1 MKYDPDFNHRQSI
14 RLNGYDYSTSGAYFI
29 TICTHEREHLFGD
42 IANEKMEFNTCGDIA
57 RSHWQQLS
65 QHHPNIIMDESILMP
80 NHLHG
85 ILILESSI
93 DYKKSISEIIRGF
106 KTFSAKAINK
116 ERGLRG
122 IPVWQRS
129 YYDRIIRNELELDR
143 VRQYI
148 INNPRNW
155 DADKN
160 KPNPL
165 PTRVRR
171 GGFMNSIPNNSKIS
185 IKPALTHQQ
194 PIDRHHPRIP

>member
-1 MKYDPDFNHRQSI
+1 MKYNPDFHHRQSI
-14 RLNGYDYSTSGAYFI
+14 RLNGYDYSRSGAYFI
-29 TICTHEREHLFGD
+29 TICTHDREYLFGE
-42 IANEKMEFNTCGDIA
+42 IVNEAIELNTLGELA

-65 QHHPNIIMDESILMP
+65 QHHPNIIIDESIVMP

-85 ILILESSI
+85 IIILESSTGST
-93 DYKKSISEIIRGF
+93 KSISEIIRGF

-122 IPVWQRS
+122 IPVWQRN

-148 INNPRNW
+148 MNNPRNW

-160 KPNPL
+160 NQNQPST
-165 PTRVRR
+165 PTD
-171 GGFMNSIPNNSKIS
+171 
-185 IKPALTHQQ
+185 L
-194 PIDRHHPRIP
+194 

>member
-14 RLNGYDYSTSGAYFI
+14 RLNGYDYSASGAYFI
-29 TICTHEREHLFGD
+29 TICTHERGYLFGD
-42 IANEKMEFNTCGDIA
+42 IVNETMELNTFGDIA
-57 RSHWQQLS
+57 RSHWQQLA
-65 QHHPNIIMDESILMP
+65 QYHPNLIVDESIVMP

-85 ILILESSI
+85 IIILESST

-116 ERGLRG
+116 ERGVRRV
-122 IPVWQRS
+122 PVSQRN

-160 KPNPL
+160 NQ
-165 PTRVRR
+165 
-171 GGFMNSIPNNSKIS
+171 NQSSKHTD
-185 IKPALTHQQ
+185 L
-194 PIDRHHPRIP
+194 

>member
-14 RLNGYDYSTSGAYFI
+14 RLNGYDYSASGAYFI

-42 IANEKMEFNTCGDIA
+42 IVDETIELNILGDIA

-65 QHHPNIIMDESILMP
+65 QHHPNIIMDESIVMP

-85 ILILESSI
+85 IIVLESLTGNT
-93 DYKKSISEIIRGF
+93 KSISEIIRGF

-122 IPVWQRS
+122 IPIWQRN

-160 KPNPL
+160 NQNQSSENTDL
-165 PTRVRR
+165 
-171 GGFMNSIPNNSKIS
+171 
-185 IKPALTHQQ
+185 
-194 PIDRHHPRIP
+194 

>member
-1 MKYDPDFNHRQSI
+1 MKYNPDFNHRQSI

-29 TICTHEREHLFGD
+29 TICTHEREYLFGD
-42 IANEKMEFNTCGDIA
+42 IINETMELNAFGDIA

-65 QHHPNIIMDESILMP
+65 QHHPNIIMDESIVMP

-85 ILILESSI
+85 IIVLESLM

-122 IPVWQRS
+122 VPVWQRN

-160 KPNPL
+160 NQ
-165 PTRVRR
+165 
-171 GGFMNSIPNNSKIS
+171 NQSS
-185 IKPALTHQQ
+185 THTD
-194 PIDRHHPRIP
+194 P

>member
-1 MKYDPDFNHRQSI
+1 MKYDLDFNHRQSI
-14 RLNGYDYSTSGAYFI
+14 RLNGYDYLTSGAYFI
-29 TICTHEREHLFGD
+29 TICTHDRECLFGD
-42 IANEKMEFNTCGDIA
+42 IVNETMGFNTVGDIA

-65 QHHPNIIMDESILMP
+65 QHHSNIIIDESVVMP

-85 ILILESSI
+85 MIILESSMGS
-93 DYKKSISEIIRGF
+93 KKSISEIIRGF

-122 IPVWQRS
+122 VPVWQRN
-129 YYDRIIRNELELDR
+129 YYDRIIRDELELDR

-160 KPNPL
+160 NQ
-165 PTRVRR
+165 TQ
-171 GGFMNSIPNNSKIS
+171 SS
-185 IKPALTHQQ
+185 TH
-194 PIDRHHPRIP
+194 PDL

>member
-14 RLNGYDYSTSGAYFI
+14 RLNGYDYSASGAYFI
-29 TICTHEREHLFGD
+29 TIYTHEREYLFGD
-42 IANEKMEFNTCGDIA
+42 IVNGTMDLSTFGDIA

-65 QHHPNIIMDESILMP
+65 EHHPNIIMDESIVMP

-85 ILILESSI
+85 IIILESSI
-93 DYKKSISEIIRGF
+93 DNTKSISEIIRGF

-122 IPVWQRS
+122 VPVWQRN
-129 YYDRIIRNELELDR
+129 YYDRIIKNELELDR

-160 KPNPL
+160 NQNQFSENTDL
-165 PTRVRR
+165 
-171 GGFMNSIPNNSKIS
+171 
-185 IKPALTHQQ
+185 
-194 PIDRHHPRIP
+194 

>member
-42 IANEKMEFNTCGDIA
+42 IANEKMEFNTFGDIA

-65 QHHPNIIMDESILMP
+65 QHHPHIIMDESILMP

-93 DYKKSISEIIRGF
+93 DYKKSISEIIRCF

-129 YYDRIIRNELELDR
+129 YYDRIIRNELELEH

-160 KPNPL
+160 NQAQSSAYTDP
-165 PTRVRR
+165 
-171 GGFMNSIPNNSKIS
+171 
-185 IKPALTHQQ
+185 
-194 PIDRHHPRIP
+194 

>member
-1 MKYDPDFNHRQSI
+1 MKYDPNFNHRQSI

-29 TICTHEREHLFGD
+29 TICTYEREHLFGD
-42 IANEKMEFNTCGDIA
+42 IANEAIELNTFGDIA

-65 QHHPNIIMDESILMP
+65 QYHPNIIVDESIVMP

-85 ILILESSI
+85 IIILELST

-116 ERGLRG
+116 ERGLRCV
-122 IPVWQRS
+122 PVWQRN
-129 YYDRIIRNELELDR
+129 YYDRIIRNELELEH

-148 INNPRNW
+148 INNSQNW

-160 KPNPL
+160 NQ
-165 PTRVRR
+165 
-171 GGFMNSIPNNSKIS
+171 NQSS
-185 IKPALTHQQ
+185 THT
-194 PIDRHHPRIP
+194 DL

>member
-14 RLNGYDYSTSGAYFI
+14 RLNGYNYSASGAYFI
-29 TICTHEREHLFGD
+29 TICTHKREYLFGD
-42 IANEKMEFNTCGDIA
+42 IVNEKMEFNTFGDIA

-65 QHHPNIIMDESILMP
+65 QHHPHIIMDESILMP

-93 DYKKSISEIIRGF
+93 DTTKSISEIIRGF

-122 IPVWQRS
+122 IPVWQRN

-160 KPNPL
+160 NQTQSSTYTNP
-165 PTRVRR
+165 
-171 GGFMNSIPNNSKIS
+171 
-185 IKPALTHQQ
+185 
-194 PIDRHHPRIP
+194 

>member
-1 MKYDPDFNHRQSI
+1 MQHNSDFHHRQSI
-14 RLNGYDYSTSGAYFI
+14 RLQGYDYSASGAYFI
-29 TICTHEREHLFGD
+29 SICTHDREYLFGYIVNETMEFNIFGD
-42 IANEKMEFNTCGDIA
+42 IAQYY
-57 RSHWQQLS
+57 WQQLS
-65 QHHPNIIMDESILMP
+65 QYHPNIILDESIVMP

-85 ILILESSI
+85 IIVLESSM

-122 IPVWQRS
+122 VPVWQRN

-148 INNPRNW
+148 INNPCNW

-160 KPNPL
+160 NQNQ
-165 PTRVRR
+165 
-171 GGFMNSIPNNSKIS
+171 FS
-185 IKPALTHQQ
+185 THT
-194 PIDRHHPRIP
+194 DL

>member
-29 TICTHEREHLFGD
+29 TICTHEREYLFGD
-42 IANEKMEFNTCGDIA
+42 IVNEMMEFNIFGNIA
-57 RSHWQQLS
+57 RWHWQQLT

-85 ILILESSI
+85 IIVLESST
-93 DYKKSISEIIRGF
+93 DFKKSISGIIRGF

-116 ERGLRG
+116 ERGLCG
-122 IPVWQRS
+122 IPVWQRN
-129 YYDRIIRNELELDR
+129 YFDRIIRNELELDR

-148 INNPRNW
+148 INNPQDW

-160 KPNPL
+160 NQTQSSTHTNP
-165 PTRVRR
+165 
-171 GGFMNSIPNNSKIS
+171 
-185 IKPALTHQQ
+185 
-194 PIDRHHPRIP
+194 